1 MASPTQDALT
11 SYHHKRNFA
20 ATPEPKGRIAKKQGR
35 SFVIQKHAASR
46 LHFDFRLE
54 LDGVL
59 KSWAVTKGPSF
70 DPSEKRL
77 AVRVEDHPLD
87 YGDFEGTIP
96 KGQYGGGTVML
107 WDKGEWEPE
116 GDPHD
121 GLRKGKLSFTLKGKR
136 LKGGFTLVRMRKDS
150 GGRSARENWLLI
162 KQRDAEASTEVD
174 PVEAWQKSVTTRRS
188 MEGIAKANTRTWQSK
203 TAKKTPKQ
211 KKSRGASL
219 PPFVAPQL
227 AFLEDRPPDGPNWI
241 HEIKYD
247 GYRVLAA
254 VAGADV
260 RLYTRSGQDWTDK
273 FKPIAEAFARLDIEA
288 LIDGEVVVFET
299 GGRTSFQALQEALSE
314 HRSADLRYVAFDL
327 LIEEGDDLRK
337 EPLTNRKKQLK
348 KLLGKAKAPLTYGDH
363 IEGESDKVLA
373 ESCRLGVEGLVS
385 KDRTSPYVTGRS
397 STWIK
402 SKCLGRSEFVIGGYR
417 PSDKKGR
424 SFASLLIGEFG
435 KDGLIYKGRVGTGYN
450 DIILRSLGAKLNA
463 REIDRSPF
471 KEVPRAIRS
480 RARWVKPELVAE
492 IAFTERTRD
501 GILRHPVFLGL
512 REDKRARDV
521 TGADRRGAAS

>member
-1 MASPTQDALT
+1 MATTHHDALT

-20 ATPEPKGRIAKKQGR
+20 ATPEPKGRVAKKRGR
-35 SFVIQKHAASR
+35 SFVIQKHDASR

-59 KSWAVTKGPSF
+59 KSWAVTKGPSL

-116 GDPHD
+116 SDPHE

-136 LKGGFTLVRMRKDS
+136 LKGGFTLVRMRSDR
-150 GGRSARENWLLI
+150 GGRSGRENWLLI
-162 KQRDAEASTEVD
+162 KQHDAAASTDVD

-188 MEGIAKANTRTWQSK
+188 MAGIAKANTRTWQSK
-203 TAKKTPKQ
+203 TPKQ
-211 KKSRGASL
+211 IKSRGSSL

-247 GYRVLAA
+247 GYRVIAA
-254 VAGADV
+254 VAGEEV

-273 FKPIAEAFARLDIEA
+273 FRPIAEALARLDIEA
-288 LIDGEVVVFET
+288 LIDGEVVVFE
-299 GGRTSFQALQEALSE
+299 GSGRTAFQALQEALSE
-314 HRSADLRYVAFDL
+314 RRSGDLRFVAFDL
-327 LIEEGDDLRK
+327 LMQDGEDLRK
-337 EPLTNRKKQLK
+337 KPLTERKKQLK

-363 IEGESDKVLA
+363 IEGDSDKVLA
-373 ESCRLGVEGLVS
+373 EACRLGVEGLVS
-385 KDRTSPYVTGRS
+385 KDRTSPYVSGRS

-424 SFASLLIGEFG
+424 SFASLLVGEFG
-435 KDGLIYKGRVGTGYN
+435 KDALIYKGRVGTGY
-450 DIILRSLGAKLNA
+450 DDAILRSLGAKLRA
-463 REIDRSPF
+463 REVERSPF
-471 KEVPRAIRS
+471 KEVPRAIRG

-492 IAFTERTRD
+492 IAFTEETRE

-521 TGADRRGAAS
+521 TGADRQRAAP

>member
-1 MASPTQDALT
+1 MATASHDALT

-20 ATPEPKGRIAKKQGR
+20 ATPEPKGRVARRKGR
-35 SFVIQKHAASR
+35 SFVIQKHAATR

-59 KSWAVTKGPSF
+59 KSWAVTKGPSL
-70 DPSEKRL
+70 DPSQKRL

-87 YGDFEGTIP
+87 YGGFEGTIP
-96 KGQYGGGTVML
+96 EGQYGGGTVML
-107 WDKGEWEPE
+107 WDRGEWQPE
-116 GDPHD
+116 GDPHE
-121 GLRKGKLSFTLKGKR
+121 GLKKGKFSFTLKGKR
-136 LKGGFTLVRMRKDS
+136 LKGGFTLLRMRKDRGKS
-150 GGRSARENWLLI
+150 TRENWLLI
-162 KQRDAEASTEVD
+162 KQRDTAASEEID
-174 PVEAWQKSVTTRRS
+174 PVEKWQRSVATRRS
-188 MEGIAKANTRTWQSK
+188 MDGIAKAANGRIWQ
-203 TAKKTPKQ
+203 AKKT
-211 KKSRGASL
+211 KKKRSRRASL
-219 PPFVAPQL
+219 PPFVAPHL
-227 AFLEDRPPDGPNWI
+227 AFLEDHPPEGPNWI

-254 VAGADV
+254 VADEEV
-260 RLYTRSGQDWTDK
+260 KLYTRSGQDWTEK
-273 FKPIAEAFARLDIEA
+273 FKPIAEAFAKLGIAA
-288 LIDGEVVVFET
+288 LIDGEVVVFEQ

-314 HRSADLRYVAFDL
+314 RRQGDLRYVAFDL
-327 LIEEGDDLRK
+327 LRLEGEDLRRK
-337 EPLTNRKKQLK
+337 PLTERKKRLK
-348 KLLGKAKAPLTYGDH
+348 ALLGKVRAPLTYGDH
-363 IEGESDKVLA
+363 IAGDSEKVLA
-373 ESCRLGVEGLVS
+373 EACRLGVEGLVS
-385 KDRTSPYVTGRS
+385 KDRNSTYVSGRT

-435 KDGLIYKGRVGTGYN
+435 KHGLIYKGRVGTGY
-450 DIILRSLGAKLNA
+450 DEAILRSLGAKLKA
-463 REIDRSPF
+463 REIDKSPF
-471 KEVPRAIRS
+471 TEVPRMIRS

-521 TGADRRGAAS
+521 TGEDRMEPAS